1 MESSSRA
8 RSLLLP
14 LAAALAIAGCATA
27 PRAESI
33 AQLQSPPNEVIG
45 NFGPHRA
52 TLSSVLRSDED
63 VPHGLEVST
72 EDGWLREAIVYD
84 HGRWVRRFA
93 FHRDGSLFLA
103 TYRDGEDGRVEIWSD
118 RADLLFTGTVR
129 GGRRWSGQFLVFEYL
144 PDTYGVRQV
153 MLHEYRDGA
162 LARREPFPFERAGV
176 EPPDDPIDPK
186 NWPWIPLEWPDPPY
200 AQAPR

>member
-8 RSLLLP
+8 RSLQLP
-14 LAAALAIAGCATA
+14 LAAVLVIAGCATA
-27 PRAESI
+27 PRAETI
-33 AQLQSPPNEVIG
+33 AQLQVPPNEVIG

-72 EDGWLREAIVYD
+72 EDGWLREAVVYD

-93 FHRDGSLFLA
+93 FHRDGSMFLA
-103 TYRDGEDGRVEIWSD
+103 TYRDGEDGRVEIWTD
-118 RADLLFTGTVR
+118 QPEPLFTGTVR
-129 GGRRWSGQFLVFEYL
+129 GGRRWSGQFLVFEFL
-144 PDTYGVRQV
+144 PHTYGERQV
-153 MLHEYRDGA
+153 MLHEYRDGT
-162 LARREPFPFERAGV
+162 LVQREPFPFELAGV
-176 EPPDDPIDPK
+176 EPPDDSIDPK
-186 NWPWIPLEWPDPPY
+186 NWPWKPLEWPDPPY